1 MLQVVT
7 RYHVSDDDLTFR
19 DEASAAVAVLAGYAG
34 FVDASVARSVD
45 DPQLWIV
52 QLRWTTV
59 GAFRRALSAF
69 EVKLSV
75 VPLLSRAIDEP
86 TAFEVLHR
94 RDADGPVDAA
104 SDLAG

>member
-7 RYHVSDDDLTFR
+7 RYRVNDTDLTFR
-19 DEASAAVAVLAGYAG
+19 GEASDAIAVLAGYEG
-34 FVDASVARSVD
+34 FLDASVARSVD
-45 DPQLWIV
+45 EPQLWV
-52 QLRWTTV
+52 LQLRWTTV
-59 GAFRRALSAF
+59 GAFRRALSSF
-69 EVKLSV
+69 EVKVSV

-94 RDADGPVDAA
+94 RDADGPVDET